1 MPSDWC
7 QENGRGSR
15 YEQVVGI
22 VGIIQDWRGFRWWT
36 ARSGC
41 LDQLTRVGFGR
52 PVILQMWSMRAWRV
66 WFRQS
71 CKVGTVQGATFIDSQ
86 GICRRFRRGFGCP
99 TQQDGGGGQGL
110 DS

>member
-52 PVILQMWSMRAWRV
+52 PVILQMWSMRAWLGV
-66 WFRQS
+66 VS
-71 CKVGTVQGATFIDSQ
+71 AIVQG
-86 GICRRFRRGFGCP
+86 GYCP
-99 TQQDGGGGQGL
+99 RCHVHRQPRNL
-110 DS
+110 PPVPA